1 MKKVFLTFAFVALM
15 AVGASAQMPSSPV
28 SLYVGGALS
37 LPQSPDDF
45 SETYKTGYHGFAGV
59 GFSFIPKLQVIGKI
73 EYNTFS
79 FDFDNNAIPG
89 LSGGGTQN
97 LLMFGADGRFSL
109 GVPAAPFKPF
119 VFAGAG
125 LANISL
131 SDWEGDDLLLA
142 TSLNEAMESQTEMYF
157 NLGAGAEFKMG
168 PMMSFFAQARYVSVQ
183 TEGDAASFIP
193 VSVGLKFF

>member
-37 LPQSPDDF
+37 LPQSPDNF
-45 SETYKTGYHGFAGV
+45 SDTYKTGYHGFAGI
-59 GFSFIPKLQVIGKI
+59 GYSFVPKLQVIGKI

-79 FDFDNNAIPG
+79 FDFDNSGFSG
-89 LSGGGTQN
+89 LSDGGTQN

-119 VFAGAG
+119 VFAGGG
-125 LANISL
+125 LASVSV
-131 SDWEGDDLLLA
+131 SDFEGSDMVLA
-142 TSLNEAMESQTEMYF
+142 TSIPEWIES
-157 NLGAGAEFKMG
+157 
-168 PMMSFFAQARYVSVQ
+168 
-183 TEGDAASFIP
+183 
-193 VSVGLKFF
+193 